1 MTMAQAAAAD
11 PQRVAIFG
19 ATSGIATAV
28 ARQLAEG
35 GARLVLIGRD
45 PTGLEATAADIRV
58 RGAAEVAT
66 VRADFADAAA
76 LPGAADAAWRA
87 FGGLD
92 LAFVA
97 YGSLPDQA
105 AAASDVRLA
114 EEALRLNFVSP
125 CLLCDLLAA
134 RFERQASGGAIAV
147 VTSVAGNRGR
157 RSNYLYGAAKGGL
170 QRYLEGLRHR
180 LFAAGVRVLD
190 VRPGFVRTRMTAH
203 LAGGGPLW
211 ASPDRVARDIL
222 RVVRKRG
229 RRGGP
234 AVLYTPWFWRAVMA
248 GVRGLPAPLFH
259 RTSL

>member
-1 MTMAQAAAAD
+1 VTTAQATTD
-11 PQRVAIFG
+11 GPRRVAIFG
-19 ATSGIATAV
+19 ATSDIATAV

-35 GARLVLIGRD
+35 GARLVLVGRD
-45 PTGLEATAADIRV
+45 PAGLEATAADLRV

-66 VRADFADAAA
+66 ARADFADTAA

-97 YGSLPDQA
+97 YGSLPDQST
-105 AAASDVRLA
+105 AASDPRLA
-114 EEALRLNFVSP
+114 EEALLLNFVSP

-134 RFERQASGGAIAV
+134 RFERQDSRAAIAV
-147 VTSVAGNRGR
+147 VTSVAGDRGR

-180 LFAAGVRVLD
+180 LFTAGVRVLD
-190 VRPGFVRTRMTAH
+190 VRPGFVRTKMTAH
-203 LAGGGPLW
+203 LASGGPLW

-222 RVVRKRG
+222 RAVGKEN
-229 RRGGP
+229 RRGGA